1 MLACP
6 PRADLRDTERYD
18 MRAISAGPAGARG
31 AVIASALAFFCVLA
45 AYYVVR
51 PVRDQLAGATGSV
64 ALPWFYSGT
73 FLATLAVAPA
83 FGWLSARFPRRALL
97 GWSYG
102 FFIAC
107 LVAFVP
113 LFAMQARIGARSL
126 GVGFFIWVSVFN
138 LFVVSL
144 FWSLMADLFDGTH
157 ARRVFPLIAFGGA
170 LGALAGPGLTSLL
183 VARIGVA
190 PLLAVSALLLLVALG
205 LMLYLS
211 SRPGSQHDGSAPIGG
226 SLLAGL
232 RATFADPF
240 LRLMALLMLC
250 SDGVGTLAYALVA
263 DYAKARFADAAA
275 RTAFYGHVDL
285 AVNVIQMGLQ
295 VGLTRWMLPRFGMVA
310 GLVLPAAVNAAMLLA
325 VAWFGA
331 AQFGVAGITI
341 ALVPLMLVVT
351 RSFAYGVTK
360 PATDALYT
368 RAVREIRYKGKNF
381 VETAV
386 WRFGD
391 VTVAGALDGMRAIGA
406 TLAGIGLASAAVA
419 GLAGWLGWR
428 AVVTSRPAPGR
439 ADVSATGT

>member
-1 MLACP
+1 MP
-6 PRADLRDTERYD
+6 MGD
-18 MRAISAGPAGARG
+18 SGPAGERRTVA
-31 AVIASALAFFCVLA
+31 AAALAFFCLLA
-45 AYYVVR
+45 AYYVIR

-64 ALPWFYSGT
+64 ALPWFYAGT
-73 FLATLAVAPA
+73 FLAMLAVAPA

-97 GWSYG
+97 AWSYG

-113 LFAMQARIGARSL
+113 LFAAQARIGARTL
-126 GVGFFIWVSVFN
+126 GTGFFIWVSVFN

-144 FWSLMADLFDGTH
+144 FWSLMADLFEGER
-157 ARRVFPLIAFGGA
+157 AKRAFPLIALGGA
-170 LGALAGPGLTSLL
+170 LGALVGPVLTTLL
-183 VARIGVA
+183 VRRIGVA
-190 PLLAVSALLLLVALG
+190 SLLAVSALLLLVALG
-205 LMLYLS
+205 LLWYLS
-211 SRPGSQHDGSAPIGG
+211 AHGSRGAGAPIGG

-263 DYAKARFADAAA
+263 DYAKTHFAEAAA
-275 RTAFYGHVDL
+275 RTAFYGHIDL
-285 AVNVIQMGLQ
+285 AVNVFQMVLQ
-295 VGLTRWMLPRFGMVA
+295 VGLTRWMLARFGIVS
-310 GLVLPAAVNAAMLLA
+310 GLVLPAVVNVLMLLA
-325 VAWFGA
+325 VAAFGA
-331 AQFGVAGITI
+331 AHFGIAGSAF

-360 PATDALYT
+360 PASDALYT
-368 RAVREIRYKGKNF
+368 RTAREIRYKGKNF

-391 VTVAGALDGMRAIGA
+391 VTVASALDGMRALGA
-406 TLAGIGLASAAVA
+406 TLGGIGLVSAAFA

-428 AVVTSRPAPGR
+428 AVAASRAGTMESAR
-439 ADVSATGT
+439 AARD